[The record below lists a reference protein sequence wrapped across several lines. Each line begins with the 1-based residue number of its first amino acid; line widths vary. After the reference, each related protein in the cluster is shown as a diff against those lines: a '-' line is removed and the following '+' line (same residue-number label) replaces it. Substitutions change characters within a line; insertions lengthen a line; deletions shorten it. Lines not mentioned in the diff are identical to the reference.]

1 MRSIAGSV
9 EEDPA
14 VRGARLYHGGV
25 DEAPANEIEHSATRY
40 PGLLTLLLAAGFI
53 AAGVLHFV
61 RPRAYETIVPP
72 WLPAPEA
79 LVAIS
84 GAAEVLGGVGLLH
97 PRTRRA
103 ASIGLLALLAAVFP
117 ANVQMA
123 IDPEGAGGGLPQWL
137 LVARLPLQPALMWL
151 VWRAGSDR

>member
-1 MRSIAGSV
+1 M
-9 EEDPA
+9 
-14 VRGARLYHGGV
+14 
-25 DEAPANEIEHSATRY
+25 DEAPGNEIDHAAARRQG
-40 PGLLTLLLAAGFI
+40 PLIVLLALGFI
-53 AAGVLHFV
+53 AAGVLHFA
-61 RPRAYETIVPP
+61 RPRAYEAIVPP

-117 ANVQMA
+117 ANIQMA
-123 IDPEGAGGGLPQWL
+123 IDAEGAGGGLPQWL

>member
-1 MRSIAGSV
+1 MHETHTTNRRPG
-9 EEDPA
+9 PLA
-14 VRGARLYHGGV
+14 V
-25 DEAPANEIEHSATRY
+25 
-40 PGLLTLLLAAGFI
+40 LLALGFI

-61 RPRAYETIVPP
+61 RPRAYEAIVPA

-103 ASIGLLALLAAVFP
+103 ASIGLLALLVAVFP

-123 IDPEGAGGGLPQWL
+123 IDPEGAGGGLPRWL
-137 LVARLPLQPALMWL
+137 LLARLPLQPALMWL
-151 VWRAGSDR
+151 VWRAGSDPARR